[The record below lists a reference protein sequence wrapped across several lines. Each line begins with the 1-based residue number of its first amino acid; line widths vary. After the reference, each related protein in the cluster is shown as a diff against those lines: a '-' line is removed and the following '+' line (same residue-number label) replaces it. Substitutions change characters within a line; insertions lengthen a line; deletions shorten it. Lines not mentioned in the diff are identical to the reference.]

1 MYKFIEHAGTVNL
14 DNWMPIE
21 GLMNKTGTAG
31 LKNFYHILQILAG
44 LSGEI
49 GVEEFNFGN
58 GVAS

>member
-1 MYKFIEHAGTVNL
+1 
-14 DNWMPIE
+14 MPIE